1 MPGFDFSIRTKLA
14 IWAALGIL
22 LVAAM
27 LAEQQIGDRS
37 AARERDAANSKQ
49 LAAVEALRAAN
60 DLARMRLE
68 MREMRLA
75 IAPSEVDRAL
85 QRLHDAAA
93 SAAQHIESAVAL
105 NDDPGDE
112 AGLEKLAALAKE
124 YVGVSEEFAAA
135 AKDYGDTVQKVQRA
149 VELGN
154 EMNGQIE
161 RSTGTLIGAADGRN
175 AKANAERKR
184 VGRVD
189 LGIGLFVIVVLG
201 GVAFF
206 VALTIAS
213 PIRRIGEVLLELAR
227 GNKDVAVP

>member
-1 MPGFDFSIRTKLA
+1 MAGFDFSIRTKLT

-22 LVAAM
+22 LVAGM

-75 IAPSEVDRAL
+75 IAPSDVDHAL

-93 SAAQHIESAVAL
+93 SAKQHIESAVGL
-105 NDDPGDE
+105 SDDPVDK
-112 AGLEKLAALAKE
+112 AGLEKLAALSGE

-154 EMNGQIE
+154 EMNDQLE
-161 RSTGTLIGAADGRN
+161 RSTGAAADRD
-175 AKANAERKR
+175 AKANAERR
-184 VGRVD
+184 ASAASTSASVCSSSCW
-189 LGIGLFVIVVLG
+189 
-201 GVAFF
+201 A
-206 VALTIAS
+206 AS
-213 PIRRIGEVLLELAR
+213 PSSSR
-227 GNKDVAVP
+227 